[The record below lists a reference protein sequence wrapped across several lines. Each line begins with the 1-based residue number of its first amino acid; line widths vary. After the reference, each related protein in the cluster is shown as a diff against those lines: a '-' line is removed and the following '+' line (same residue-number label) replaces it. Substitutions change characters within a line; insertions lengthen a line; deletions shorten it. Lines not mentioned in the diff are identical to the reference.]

1 MNRLFIF
8 QILFFIFLSNQCI
21 PPKENHQNPFPNT
34 VFYQIYTRAFY
45 DSNGDGLGDL
55 NGITQKLDYIKD
67 LGAGALWIMPIFK
80 ANTPHKYFATDFMKV
95 DPEYGT
101 NEDLKNLIQEA
112 HKRGIKVLIDFSIN
126 HANPDNAWF
135 MESVE
140 KGESINTTFSSTE
153 RLHINLSFLQKTD
166 KT

>member
-1 MNRLFIF
+1 
-8 QILFFIFLSNQCI
+8 
-21 PPKENHQNPFPNT
+21 
-34 VFYQIYTRAFY
+34 
-45 DSNGDGLGDL
+45 
-55 NGITQKLDYIKD
+55 
-67 LGAGALWIMPIFK
+67 MPIFK
-80 ANTPHKYFATDFMKV
+80 DNIPHKYFATDFMTV

-126 HANPDNAWF
+126 HANPDNIWF

-140 KGESINTTFSSTE
+140 RGKSNNTTFSSTE
-153 RLHINLSFLQKTD
+153 RQLINFSFLQKTD